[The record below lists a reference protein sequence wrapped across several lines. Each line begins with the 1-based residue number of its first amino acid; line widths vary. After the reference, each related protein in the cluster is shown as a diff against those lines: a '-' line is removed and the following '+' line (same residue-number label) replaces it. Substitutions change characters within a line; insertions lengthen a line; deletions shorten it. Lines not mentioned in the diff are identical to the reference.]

1 MIIDKVLGIVDV
13 YKGTV
18 VEGCQCFQMTLQD
31 SEGNLYLTSFA
42 CMPNYEKQIVKSFR
56 RMQFIPPPTT
66 ESKGATDAG
75 TETDAN

>member
-31 SEGNLYLTSFA
+31 SEALLV
-42 CMPNYEKQIVKSFR
+42 C
-56 RMQFIPPPTT
+56 PTT
-66 ESKGATDAG
+66 K
-75 TETDAN
+75 NK